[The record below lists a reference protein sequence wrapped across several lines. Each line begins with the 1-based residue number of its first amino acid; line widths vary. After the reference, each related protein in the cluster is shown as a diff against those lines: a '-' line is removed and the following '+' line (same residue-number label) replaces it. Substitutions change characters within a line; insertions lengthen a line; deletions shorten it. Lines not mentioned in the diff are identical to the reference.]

1 MTRELTASDEAF
13 IRSYGNFVAD
23 ATDKTVRYF
32 LEHYDEDH
40 STLEGKLSSGEYT
53 SVMDAYCVWNDALNF
68 ARKYPELPR
77 AIKGEPQRLL
87 LIQGDYVAIYE
98 GRQEL
103 AMYAGAKGL
112 DTVSAE
118 QTRTARRKRLEAE
131 KANESS
137 TA

>member
-1 MTRELTASDEAF
+1 MTREITASDEAF
-13 IRSYGNFVAD
+13 VQSYGNSVAD
-23 ATDKTVRYF
+23 ATDDSVRYF
-32 LEHYDEDH
+32 LKHYDEDH
-40 STLEGKLSSGEYT
+40 STLEGNLSMGEYT
-53 SVMDAYCVWNDALNF
+53 SIMDAYCVWNDALNF
-68 ARKYPELPR
+68 ARKNPELPR

-98 GRQEL
+98 GRKEL
-103 AMYAGAKGL
+103 AMYLGATGL
-112 DTVSAE
+112 DAATAE